1 MYTSIVVP
9 LDGSDF
15 GMCALPVA
23 LALAKRSD
31 AKVHLVHVR
40 EPIVFPEGG
49 PKVYDSRDQGIRVAL
64 TAMATRLAREAS
76 VEVAAAFLEGPAV
89 PTIQRY
95 LAEHGQ
101 DLLVMMTHG
110 RGGLSR
116 WWLGSIA
123 DGLIRHASV
132 PLLLL
137 RQECAWLADASE
149 PLFRRVLVPLD
160 GSSVAD
166 QVLDHVMS
174 LGTPDVTVYVLL
186 TVVVPATETTV
197 FAGAPDDVQQR
208 ETALS
213 YLDAVADEL
222 RKGEALVEV
231 LVISHAHAAQ
241 AILDTAHEQQVD
253 LIALSTH
260 GRGGMSRVMQGSVA
274 DKVVRGA
281 TVPVLV
287 YRPSLPDPELVPNSR
302 DAATGTT
309 RTGAASAAA

>member
-15 GMCALPVA
+15 GMCALPVTLT
-23 LALAKRSD
+23 LARRSQ
-31 AKVHLVHVR
+31 ARVHMVHVR

-49 PKVYDSRDQGIRVAL
+49 PKVYDGLDRGLRADV
-64 TAMATRLAREAS
+64 TAMATRLSREAA
-76 VEVAAAFLEGPAV
+76 VQVDAVFLEGPAV

-95 LAEHGQ
+95 LEEHGH

-123 DGLIRHASV
+123 DGLIRHTSV
-132 PLLLL
+132 PVLLL
-137 RQECAWLADASE
+137 RQESAWLTDAAE

-174 LGTPDVTVYVLL
+174 LATPDVTVYVLL
-186 TVVVPATETTV
+186 TVLVP
-197 FAGAPDDVQQR
+197 GPLDDGHQR
-208 ETALS
+208 QTAWS
-213 YLDAVADEL
+213 YLEGVADEL

-231 LVISHAHAAQ
+231 VVVTHPHAAQ

-260 GRGGMSRVMQGSVA
+260 GRGGLSRVMQGSVA
-274 DKVVRGA
+274 DKVIRGA

-287 YRPSLPDPELVPNSR
+287 YRPSHPDPEQSAYR
-302 DAATGTT
+302 REAAPEAT
-309 RTGAASAAA
+309 RTRAPSGST

>member
-15 GMCALPVA
+15 GMCALPVTLT
-23 LALAKRSD
+23 LAGRSQ
-31 AKVHLVHVR
+31 ARVHLVHVR

-49 PKVYDSRDQGIRVAL
+49 PTVYDGFDRAL
-64 TAMATRLAREAS
+64 RADRTAMAARLSREAA
-76 VEVAAAFLEGPAV
+76 VQVDAVFLEGPAV

-95 LAEHGQ
+95 LEENGH

-123 DGLIRHASV
+123 DGLIRHTSV
-132 PLLLL
+132 PVLLL
-137 RQECAWLADASE
+137 RQESAWLTDAAE

-174 LGTPDVTVYVLL
+174 LATPDVTVYVLL
-186 TVVVPATETTV
+186 TVLVP
-197 FAGAPDDVQQR
+197 GPLDDEHQR
-208 ETALS
+208 QTAWS
-213 YLDAVADEL
+213 YLEGVADEL

-231 LVISHAHAAQ
+231 VVVTHAHAAQ

-260 GRGGMSRVMQGSVA
+260 GRGGLSRVMQGSVA
-274 DKVVRGA
+274 DMVVRGA

-287 YRPSLPDPELVPNSR
+287 YRPAPPDPEQSAYGR
-302 DAATGTT
+302 DAAAGGGQNA
-309 RTGAASAAA
+309 RPVGSV

>member
-15 GMCALPVA
+15 GMCALPVTLT
-23 LALAKRSD
+23 LARRSQ
-31 AKVHLVHVR
+31 ARVHMVHVR

-49 PKVYDSRDQGIRVAL
+49 PKVYDGLDRAL
-64 TAMATRLAREAS
+64 RADVTAMATRLSREAA
-76 VEVAAAFLEGPAV
+76 VQVDAVFLEGPAV

-95 LAEHGQ
+95 LEEHGH

-123 DGLIRHASV
+123 DGLIRHTSV
-132 PLLLL
+132 PVLLL
-137 RQECAWLADASE
+137 RQESAWLTDAAE

-174 LGTPDVTVYVLL
+174 LATPDVTVYVLL
-186 TVVVPATETTV
+186 TVLVP
-197 FAGAPDDVQQR
+197 GPLDDGHQR
-208 ETALS
+208 QTAWS
-213 YLDAVADEL
+213 YLEGVADEL

-231 LVISHAHAAQ
+231 VVVTHPHAAQ
-241 AILDTAHEQQVD
+241 ARHGARAAGGFDRAVDTRPWRAVARH
-253 LIALSTH
+253 AGKR
-260 GRGGMSRVMQGSVA
+260 GRQGHSRGDRAGIGLPAQPSGSGTVGIPSGSGSGGDQ
-274 DKVVRGA
+274 
-281 TVPVLV
+281 
-287 YRPSLPDPELVPNSR
+287 NSR
-302 DAATGTT
+302 TVREHLNPVAALP
-309 RTGAASAAA
+309 